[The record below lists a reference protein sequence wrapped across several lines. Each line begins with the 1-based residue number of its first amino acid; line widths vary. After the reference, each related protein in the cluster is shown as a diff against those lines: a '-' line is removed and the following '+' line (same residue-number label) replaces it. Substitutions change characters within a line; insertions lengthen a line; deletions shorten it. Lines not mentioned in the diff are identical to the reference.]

1 MECLLDPGSLQ
12 LLRTRVRSQRLG
24 LDAYDGDGVLTGIG
38 TVEGRPVACY
48 AQDARVAA
56 GSLGVSQAD
65 AIVRLLGMAREA
77 RMPVVSFLASS
88 GARIQ
93 EAVAALAGYARVF
106 NEIVALSRVVPQISI
121 VTGVCA
127 GGGAYAPA
135 LTDFVIMTQS
145 AAMFLTGPRI
155 VRDACGED
163 VTVAE
168 LGGARVH
175 RANGV
180 CQLVAADD
188 DDAAAQARWLLSH
201 LTPGR
206 VERAARAGGSAE
218 DFARLADAAER
229 PARIDP
235 AGRPTRVDPS
245 EHPTCVDPAERH
257 AHKAPIAGRGVAR
270 DPGSVLPSR
279 PSAVYDVR
287 EVIRA
292 LADRE
297 DFLETDASWARNIVT
312 GFARIG
318 GHAIAVVANQPR
330 FMGGVIDTHAS
341 EKAARFV
348 DLCAAFGL
356 PLVVLVNTPGFMPG
370 TRQEGEGII
379 RHGAGIVRAFA
390 AARVPRFTVIL
401 RKAYGGAYIAMNSI
415 HLGASLVYAW
425 PDAEI
430 GVMDARSAVSLIHRA
445 TLAQAS
451 DPEELLRT
459 LASDYRREHCA
470 ALVAAHGGFVDE
482 VIAPA
487 QTRAC
492 LCSALATFGSG
503 GGRAPVR
510 AWAPHHSVGLD
521 AERDTAEVY

>member
-24 LDAYDGDGVLTGIG
+24 EDAYDGDGVLTGIG

-135 LTDFVIMTQS
+135 LTDFVIMTQP

-168 LGGARVH
+168 LGGTRVH

-188 DDAAAQARWLLSH
+188 DDAAAQTRRLLSH
-201 LTPGR
+201 LTRG
-206 VERAARAGGSAE
+206 
-218 DFARLADAAER
+218 
-229 PARIDP
+229 P
-235 AGRPTRVDPS
+235 AGRPAPLAGSTVR
-245 EHPTCVDPAERH
+245 PTPAGPTKCCAH
-257 AHKAPIAGRGVAR
+257 AAAPIGDRVAR
-270 DPGSVLPSR
+270 DPGSLLPSR

-287 EVIRA
+287 DVISV
-292 LADRE
+292 LADGGN
-297 DFLETDASWARNIVT
+297 FLETDASWARNMVT

-341 EKAARFV
+341 EKAAHFV

-356 PLVVLVNTPGFMPG
+356 PLVVLVDTPGFMPG

-451 DPEELLRT
+451 DPEALLRT

-487 QTRAC
+487 QTRAR
-492 LCSALATFGSG
+492 LCSALATFASNTVG
-503 GGRAPVR
+503 GG
-510 AWAPHHSVGLD
+510 
-521 AERDTAEVY
+521 